1 MNKKHLLAAFF
12 IGTTLIWQACG
23 NKDAQKQQAAAQQAE
38 RVVPVSLATA
48 TEEIVTGN
56 QTYPATVKPLNE
68 AELFAEVSGYVTQI
82 FVTDGASVSKG
93 QKLYEIDG
101 TRYTAALDQA
111 RANLRIAQS
120 NLDRVQTDL
129 NRYQALADKDAIAK
143 QTLDYAKTDVANQK
157 AQILSAQAAVT
168 TAQTNLNRSTIRAP
182 FAGIVGISEVR
193 LGALVNPGTTR
204 LNTLSSVNPVAV
216 EIQVSERDI
225 PQFVSLQKSGS
236 AAQIN
241 AILPDGTEYA
251 SAGRITTIDRAVDP
265 QTGTL
270 KVRAN
275 FDNASNVLR
284 AGMNLSLNVKTNSA
298 TEEVVIPYKAIQDQ
312 LGVFNVYVVGD
323 SSKAEQRKVELG
335 IKLGDKVVVKS
346 GLKVGEKIVVDGIMN
361 VQTGVKVA
369 EASAAAPDANAA
381 KK

>member
-12 IGTTLIWQACG
+12 IGTTLIWQSCG
-23 NKDAQKQQAAAQQAE
+23 NKDAQKQQASQQAE
-38 RVVPVSLATA
+38 RVVPVSIATA

-68 AELFAEVSGYVTQI
+68 ADLFAEVSGYVTQI

-101 TRYTAALDQA
+101 TRYAAALDQA
-111 RANLRIAQS
+111 RANLKIAQS

-143 QTLDYAKTDVANQK
+143 QTLDYAKTDLANQK
-157 AQILSAQAAVT
+157 AQILGAQAAVT

-182 FAGIVGISEVR
+182 FAGIVGISDVR

-204 LNTLSSVNPVAV
+204 LNTVSSINPVAV

-225 PQFVSLQKSGS
+225 PQFVNLQKSGS
-236 AAQIN
+236 AAQIG
-241 AILPDGTEYA
+241 AVLPDGTEYTA
-251 SAGRITTIDRAVDP
+251 PGRIATIDRAVDP
-265 QTGTL
+265 QTGTIR
-270 KVRAN
+270 VRAN
-275 FDNASNVLR
+275 FDNPGNVLR
-284 AGMNLSLNVKTNSA
+284 AGMNLSLNIKTNSA
-298 TEEVVIPYKAIQDQ
+298 TEEIVIPYKAVQDQ

-323 SSKAEQRKVELG
+323 SSKAEQRKVDLG
-335 IKLGDKVVVKS
+335 LKLGDKVVVKS

-369 EASAAAPDANAA
+369 EAPAAAPDAAA
-381 KK
+381 PKK

>member
-12 IGTTLIWQACG
+12 IGTTLIWQSCV
-23 NKDAQKQQAAAQQAE
+23 NKDAQKQQAAQQAE
-38 RVVPVSLATA
+38 RVVPVSIATA

-68 AELFAEVSGYVTQI
+68 ADLFAEVSGYVTQI

-101 TRYTAALDQA
+101 TRYAAALDQA
-111 RANLRIAQS
+111 RANLKIAQS

-143 QTLDYAKTDVANQK
+143 QTLDYAKTDLANQK
-157 AQILSAQAAVT
+157 AQILGAQAAVT

-182 FAGIVGISEVR
+182 FAGIVGISDVR

-204 LNTLSSVNPVAV
+204 LNTVSSINPVAV

-225 PQFVSLQKSGS
+225 PQFVNLQKSGS
-236 AAQIN
+236 AAQIG
-241 AILPDGTEYA
+241 AVLPDGTEYTA
-251 SAGRITTIDRAVDP
+251 PGRIATIDRAVDP
-265 QTGTL
+265 QTGTIR
-270 KVRAN
+270 VRAN
-275 FDNASNVLR
+275 FDNPGNVLR
-284 AGMNLSLNVKTNSA
+284 AGMNLSLNIKTNSA
-298 TEEVVIPYKAIQDQ
+298 TEEIVIPYKAVQDQ

-323 SSKAEQRKVELG
+323 SSKAEQRKVDLG
-335 IKLGDKVVVKS
+335 LKLGDKVVVKS

-369 EASAAAPDANAA
+369 EAPAAAPDAAA
-381 KK
+381 PKK

>member
-12 IGTTLIWQACG
+12 IGTTLIWQSCG
-23 NKDAQKQQAAAQQAE
+23 NKDAQKQQAAQQAE
-38 RVVPVSLATA
+38 RVVPVSLAAA
-48 TEEIVTGN
+48 TEEVVTGS

-68 AELFAEVSGYVTQI
+68 ADLFAEVSGYVTQI

-111 RANLRIAQS
+111 KANLAIAQS

-143 QTLDYAKTDVANQK
+143 QTLDYAKTDFANQK
-157 AQILSAQAAVT
+157 AQILAAKAAVT

-182 FAGIVGISEVR
+182 FAGIVGISDVR
-193 LGALVNPGTTR
+193 LGALVNPGSTR
-204 LNTLSSVNPVAV
+204 LNTVSSINPIAV

-225 PQFVSLQKSGS
+225 PQFVSLQKSGTAS
-236 AAQIN
+236 QIG
-241 AILPDGTEYA
+241 AILPDGTAYTA
-251 SAGRITTIDRAVDP
+251 PGRVSTIDRAVDP
-265 QTGTL
+265 QTGTI

-275 FDNASNVLR
+275 FDNPNNSLR
-284 AGMNLSLNVKTNSA
+284 AGMNLSLNIKTNSA
-298 TEEVVIPYKAIQDQ
+298 NEEIVIPYKAVQDQ

-323 SSKAEQRKVELG
+323 SSRAEQRPVVLG
-335 IKLGDKVVVKS
+335 LKLGDKVVIKS
-346 GLKVGEKIVVDGIMN
+346 GLKAGEKIVVDGIMN

-369 EASAAAPDANAA
+369 EAPAPDANAP

>member
-12 IGTTLIWQACG
+12 IGTTLIWQSCG
-23 NKDAQKQQAAAQQAE
+23 NKDAQKQQTAQQAE
-38 RVVPVSLATA
+38 RVVPVSLAAA
-48 TEEIVTGN
+48 TEEVVTGS

-68 AELFAEVSGYVTQI
+68 ADLFAEVSGYVTQI

-111 RANLRIAQS
+111 KANLAIAQS

-143 QTLDYAKTDVANQK
+143 QTLDYAKTDFANQK
-157 AQILSAQAAVT
+157 AQILAAKAAVT

-182 FAGIVGISEVR
+182 FAGIVGISDVR
-193 LGALVNPGTTR
+193 LGALVNPGSTR
-204 LNTLSSVNPVAV
+204 LNTVSSINPIAV

-225 PQFVSLQKSGS
+225 PQFVSLQKSGTAS
-236 AAQIN
+236 QIE
-241 AILPDGTEYA
+241 AILPDGTAYTA
-251 SAGRITTIDRAVDP
+251 PGRVATIDRAVDP
-265 QTGTL
+265 QTGTI

-275 FDNASNVLR
+275 FDNPNNSLR
-284 AGMNLSLNVKTNSA
+284 AGMNLSLNIKTNSA
-298 TEEVVIPYKAIQDQ
+298 SEEIVIPYKAVQDQ

-323 SSKAEQRKVELG
+323 SSRAEQRPVVLG
-335 IKLGDKVVVKS
+335 LKLGDKVVIKS

-369 EASAAAPDANAA
+369 EAPAPDTNAP

>member
-12 IGTTLIWQACG
+12 IGTTLIWQSCG
-23 NKDAQKQQAAAQQAE
+23 NKDAQKQQAAQQAE
-38 RVVPVSLATA
+38 RVVPVSIATA

-68 AELFAEVSGYVTQI
+68 ADLFAEVSGYVTQI
-82 FVTDGASVSKG
+82 FVTDGAAVSKG

-101 TRYTAALDQA
+101 TRYAAALDQA
-111 RANLRIAQS
+111 RANLKIAQS

-143 QTLDYAKTDVANQK
+143 QTLDYAKTDLANQK
-157 AQILSAQAAVT
+157 AQILAAQAAVT

-182 FAGIVGISEVR
+182 FAGIVGISDVR

-204 LNTLSSVNPVAV
+204 LNTVSSINPVAV

-225 PQFVSLQKSGS
+225 PQFVNLQKSGS
-236 AAQIN
+236 AAQIG
-241 AILPDGTEYA
+241 AVLPDGTEYT
-251 SAGRITTIDRAVDP
+251 SPGRIATIDRAVDP
-265 QTGTL
+265 QTGTI

-275 FDNASNVLR
+275 FDNPSNVLR
-284 AGMNLSLNVKTNSA
+284 AGMNLSLNIKTNSA
-298 TEEVVIPYKAIQDQ
+298 TEEIVIPYKAVQDQ

-323 SSKAEQRKVELG
+323 SSKAEQRKVDLG
-335 IKLGDKVVVKS
+335 LKLGDKVVVKS
-346 GLKVGEKIVVDGIMN
+346 GLKAGEKIVVDGIMN

-369 EASAAAPDANAA
+369 EAPAGAPAAGAP

>member
-1 MNKKHLLAAFF
+1 
-12 IGTTLIWQACG
+12 
-23 NKDAQKQQAAAQQAE
+23 
-38 RVVPVSLATA
+38 
-48 TEEIVTGN
+48 
-56 QTYPATVKPLNE
+56 
-68 AELFAEVSGYVTQI
+68 
-82 FVTDGASVSKG
+82 
-93 QKLYEIDG
+93 
-101 TRYTAALDQA
+101 
-111 RANLRIAQS
+111 
-120 NLDRVQTDL
+120 
-129 NRYQALADKDAIAK
+129 
-143 QTLDYAKTDVANQK
+143 
-157 AQILSAQAAVT
+157 
-168 TAQTNLNRSTIRAP
+168 
-182 FAGIVGISEVR
+182 
-193 LGALVNPGTTR
+193 LVNPGTTR

-225 PQFVSLQKSGS
+225 PQFVNLQKSGS

-241 AILPDGTEYA
+241 AVLPDGTEYA
-251 SAGRITTIDRAVDP
+251 SSGRITTIDRAVDP
-265 QTGTL
+265 QTGTI

-275 FDNASNVLR
+275 FDNASNILR

-369 EASAAAPDANAA
+369 EAPAGAPDASAA

>member
-12 IGTTLIWQACG
+12 IGTTLIWQSCG
-23 NKDAQKQQAAAQQAE
+23 NKDAQKQQTAQQAE
-38 RVVPVSLATA
+38 RVVPVSLAAA
-48 TEEIVTGN
+48 TEEVVTGS

-68 AELFAEVSGYVTQI
+68 ADLFAEVSGYVTQI

-111 RANLRIAQS
+111 KANLAIAQS

-143 QTLDYAKTDVANQK
+143 QTLDYAKTDFANQK
-157 AQILSAQAAVT
+157 AQILAAKAAVT

-182 FAGIVGISEVR
+182 FAGIVGISDVR
-193 LGALVNPGTTR
+193 LGALVNPGSTR
-204 LNTLSSVNPVAV
+204 LNTVSSINPIAV

-225 PQFVSLQKSGS
+225 PQFVSLQKSGTAS
-236 AAQIN
+236 QIE
-241 AILPDGTEYA
+241 AILPDGTAYTA
-251 SAGRITTIDRAVDP
+251 PGRVATIDRAVDP
-265 QTGTL
+265 QTGTI

-275 FDNASNVLR
+275 FDNPNNSLR
-284 AGMNLSLNVKTNSA
+284 AGMNLSLNIKTNSA
-298 TEEVVIPYKAIQDQ
+298 SEEIVIPYKAVQDQ

-323 SSKAEQRKVELG
+323 SSRAEQRPVVLG
-335 IKLGDKVVVKS
+335 LKLGDKVVIKS

-369 EASAAAPDANAA
+369 EAPAPDANAP

>member
-12 IGTTLIWQACG
+12 IGTTLIWQSCG
-23 NKDAQKQQAAAQQAE
+23 NKDAQKQHAAQQAE

-68 AELFAEVSGYVTQI
+68 AELFAEVSGYVTKI

-157 AQILSAQAAVT
+157 AQILGAQAAVT

-225 PQFVSLQKSGS
+225 PQFVNLQKSGS

-241 AILPDGTEYA
+241 AVLPDGTEYA
-251 SAGRITTIDRAVDP
+251 SSGRITTIDRAVDP
-265 QTGTL
+265 QTGTI

-275 FDNASNVLR
+275 FDNASNILR

-298 TEEVVIPYKAIQDQ
+298 TEEVIIPYKAIQDQ

-369 EASAAAPDANAA
+369 EAPAGAPDASAA